1 MKTQTFIFV
10 HDQNIIL
17 DYENHKKFN
26 SIDNLTYIFLGQGDT
41 EKISDKK
48 NVLIARNYNDNLEQ
62 YPKLVSF
69 TGWYL
74 IWKNNLYN
82 AEVINL
88 FEYDIN
94 LSENMSQVNQEI
106 ENMDIIGY
114 IPFNVHDYVIFKK
127 EIYAR
132 NLISSVKKNYNIDL
146 LSKID
151 ELDKNYICSMTS
163 NHTFK
168 TDCFEKYM
176 NWVSPIVEDIK
187 NSEMSGHEIE
197 RSIAAFYL
205 LNDVK
210 HKVIP
215 NVLSHFQLDSHQTQ
229 GLYKNE
235 DFYKNFL

>member
-1 MKTQTFIFV
+1 MKTETFIFV

-17 DYENHKKFN
+17 DYERHEKFN
-26 SIDNLTYIFLGQGDT
+26 FIENLRYIFLGDGKT
-41 EKISDKK
+41 EQISDKK
-48 NVLIARNYNDNLEQ
+48 NVIIARNFTDNLEQ

-74 IWKNNLYN
+74 IWKNNLCN
-82 AEVINL
+82 SEVINL

-94 LSENMSQVNQEI
+94 LSEKITDINQEI
-106 ENMDIIGY
+106 NDYDVIGY
-114 IPFNVHDYVIFKK
+114 IPFNIHNHLVFKK
-127 EIYAR
+127 EIYSK
-132 NLISSVKKNYNIDL
+132 NLISSINKNYNIDL
-146 LSKID
+146 ISKLN
-151 ELDKNYICSMTS
+151 EVDKNYICSMTS

-168 TDCFEKYM
+168 FEFFKKYM
-176 NWVSPIVEDIK
+176 DWVFPLVEDIK
-187 NSEMSGHEIE
+187 TSDMMGHEIE
-197 RSIAAFYL
+197 RSIPAFCL
-205 LNDVK
+205 LKNIK